1 MKLVKE
7 ITKLEQF
14 ILENEN
20 YIIEGG
26 LSLDK
31 QIKCLDNVVK
41 YSKKLREL
49 NKEFMKIIIEYEIY

>member
-1 MKLVKE
+1 MSIVNE
-7 ITKLEQF
+7 IVKLEQI

-26 LSLDK
+26 LSLDR

-49 NKEFMKIIIEYEIY
+49 NKQFLKSNNRI

>member
-1 MKLVKE
+1 MKLIKE
-7 ITKLEQF
+7 IVKLEQF

-26 LSLDK
+26 LSLDR

-49 NKEFMKIIIEYEIY
+49 NKEFMKINNRI

>member
-1 MKLVKE
+1 MKLVNE
-7 ITKLEQF
+7 IAKLEQF

-49 NKEFMKIIIEYEIY
+49 NKEFLKLNNRI

>member
-1 MKLVKE
+1 MKLINE
-7 ITKLEQF
+7 IAELEQI
-14 ILENEN
+14 ILENES
-20 YIIEGG
+20 YIINGG

-49 NKEFMKIIIEYEIY
+49 NKQFMKLNNRI

>member
-1 MKLVKE
+1 MKLVNE
-7 ITKLEQF
+7 IAKLEQF

-31 QIKCLDNVVK
+31 QIKCLDNIVK

-49 NKEFMKIIIEYEIY
+49 NKQFLKLNNRI

>member
-1 MKLVKE
+1 MSIVNE
-7 ITKLEQF
+7 IVKLEQV

-49 NKEFMKIIIEYEIY
+49 NKQFLKSNNRI

>member
-1 MKLVKE
+1 MSIVNE
-7 ITKLEQF
+7 IVKLEQI

-26 LSLDK
+26 LSLDR

-41 YSKKLREL
+41 YRKKLREL
-49 NKEFMKIIIEYEIY
+49 NKQFLKSNNRI

>member
-1 MKLVKE
+1 MNIVNE
-7 ITKLEQF
+7 IIKLEQV

-49 NKEFMKIIIEYEIY
+49 NKEFMKINNRI

>member
-1 MKLVKE
+1 MKLVNE
-7 ITKLEQF
+7 IAKLEQI

-31 QIKCLDNVVK
+31 QIKCLDNVFE

-49 NKEFMKIIIEYEIY
+49 NKQFMKINNRI

>member
-1 MKLVKE
+1 MSIVNE
-7 ITKLEQF
+7 IAKLEQI

-26 LSLDK
+26 LSLDR

-49 NKEFMKIIIEYEIY
+49 NKQFLKINNRI

>member
-1 MKLVKE
+1 MSIVNE
-7 ITKLEQF
+7 IVKLEQI

-26 LSLDK
+26 LSHDR

-49 NKEFMKIIIEYEIY
+49 NKQFLKSNNRI

>member
-1 MKLVKE
+1 MKLVNE
-7 ITKLEQF
+7 IAKLEQI

-31 QIKCLDNVVK
+31 QIK
-41 YSKKLREL
+41 
-49 NKEFMKIIIEYEIY
+49 

>member
-1 MKLVKE
+1 MSIVNE
-7 ITKLEQF
+7 IVKLEQI
-14 ILENEN
+14 ILKNEN

-26 LSLDK
+26 LSLDR

-49 NKEFMKIIIEYEIY
+49 NKQFLKSNNRI

>member
-1 MKLVKE
+1 MSIVNE
-7 ITKLEQF
+7 IVKLEQI

-26 LSLDK
+26 LSLDR

-49 NKEFMKIIIEYEIY
+49 NKEFLKINNRI

>member
-1 MKLVKE
+1 MKLIKE
-7 ITKLEQF
+7 IVKLEQF

-26 LSLDK
+26 LSLDR

-49 NKEFMKIIIEYEIY
+49 NKQFLKSNNRI

>member
-1 MKLVKE
+1 MKLVNE
-7 ITKLEQF
+7 IVKLEQV

-20 YIIEGG
+20 YIIKGG
-26 LSLDK
+26 LTLDR

-49 NKEFMKIIIEYEIY
+49 NKQFMKLNNRI